1 MAIFVCFLQGI
12 LSFEVAVVDNF
23 SIITIGLSPAW
34 DVIYCGERL
43 CWGEHKLVSAT
54 KPQPAGKAMNIS
66 RALAWMEKRS
76 IAAGLWGR
84 DDARQL
90 RQAMLP
96 LKKLVKLKMTFA
108 EGKTRQ
114 NVTIV
119 DTNRRSE
126 MHLRLRSE
134 LASKKSLRKL
144 EEDLRRIVRRNSIC
158 VFAGLMPE
166 GKFFGEIL
174 WIAES
179 CRRRGAKI
187 VVDTSGEALKKL
199 VRSGLCWLIKPNVEE
214 LRELLGERVADNH
227 IGLAKAGWKL
237 LDKVEIVLI
246 SRGEKGAI
254 VVTRKGAW
262 RCRAKGRRKVLSTVG
277 CGDYLLA
284 GFLKGLKS
292 GAGADYALQTAVQAA
307 TAKAWGWMERLTWQQ
322 VRRKIGV
329 DIRRI

>member
-1 MAIFVCFLQGI
+1 
-12 LSFEVAVVDNF
+12 
-23 SIITIGLSPAW
+23 
-34 DVIYCGERL
+34 
-43 CWGEHKLVSAT
+43 
-54 KPQPAGKAMNIS
+54 
-66 RALAWMEKRS
+66 MEKRS
-76 IAAGLWGR
+76 VAAGLWGR
-84 DDARQL
+84 DDAGQL

-108 EGKTRQ
+108 EGETRQ

-134 LASKKSLRKL
+134 LASKKSLRELK
-144 EEDLRRIVRRNSIC
+144 EDLRKIVRRNSIC

-179 CRRRGAKI
+179 CRRRGAKV

-199 VRSGLCWLIKPNVEE
+199 VGAGMCWLIKPNVEE
-214 LRELLGERVADNH
+214 LRELLGEQVQDNP

-262 RCRAKGRRKVLSTVG
+262 WCRAKGRRKVLSTVG

-284 GFLKGLKS
+284 GFLEGLKS

-322 VRRKIGV
+322 VRRKIEV
-329 DIRRI
+329 DNRRI